1 VITWRK
7 EKKSFRLYYWNFFF
21 KKIGEYYNWFGDS
34 KRLLGCP
41 RVLFS
46 SLTVYIYVYIII
58 IIIIIKSGGIDSIWT
73 TAPEARRALWVLGL
87 DRSS

>member
-1 VITWRK
+1 LEKRK
-7 EKKSFRLYYWNFFF
+7 KKLQTLLLEFFL